1 MKIAIVHEW
10 FDKYAGS
17 ERVVEQLLAIFPEAD
32 VFALV
37 DFLPENERWFV
48 NNKSVKTTFIQ
59 HLPFAKKHFRNYLP
73 LFPLAIEQ
81 IDLRGYDLILSSSHA
96 VAKGVLTN
104 AEQLH
109 ICYCHSPMR
118 YAWDLYHQYLE
129 EANLQKGIKGFLTKL
144 ILHYL
149 RMWDYSSA
157 NRVNEYIANS
167 DFIGKRIKNAYN
179 RTATTIYPPV
189 DTEAFQLKVQKED
202 YYFTASRMV
211 PYKRLD
217 IIAEAFTQMPD
228 KKLLMV
234 GKGSEYEKIKAKAGK
249 NITIVPHLSFQ
260 ELRQHMANAKAF
272 VFAAE
277 EDFGITMAEA
287 QACGTPV
294 IAYKKGGAAE
304 IVIPHETGILFEEQT
319 ADAIKNAVLTFEQQQ
334 PLFNPA
340 IIRKNAE
347 RFSIQ
352 LFREN
357 FKLFVMKALKLKS

>member
-17 ERVVEQLLAIFPEAD
+17 ERVVEQFLAIFPDAD
-32 VFALV
+32 LFAIV
-37 DFLPENERWFV
+37 DFLPEKERWFIQH
-48 NNKSVKTTFIQ
+48 KTVKTTFIQ
-59 HLPFAKKHFRNYLP
+59 DLPFSKKHFRNYLP

-81 IDLRGYDLILSSSHA
+81 IDLRGYDLIISSSHA
-96 VAKGVLTN
+96 VAKGVLTH
-104 AEQLH
+104 ADQLH

-129 EANLQKGIKGFLTKL
+129 EANLQKGIKGLLAKFV
-144 ILHYL
+144 LHYL
-149 RMWDYSSA
+149 RMWDYNSS
-157 NRVNEYIANS
+157 NRVNEFVANS
-167 DFIGKRIKNAYN
+167 NFIRKRIKNAYN

-189 DTEAFQLKVQKED
+189 DTEAFRLETQKED

-249 NITIVPHLSFQ
+249 NITILPYLSFQ
-260 ELRQHMANAKAF
+260 ELQQHMAKAKAF
-272 VFAAE
+272 IFAAE

-294 IAYKKGGAAE
+294 IAYKKGGASE
-304 IVIPHETGILFEEQT
+304 IVIPNQTGILFEEQT
-319 ADAIKNAVLTFEQQQ
+319 ALSVKNAVLDFEQKQSVFD
-334 PLFNPA
+334 PKE
-340 IIRKNAE
+340 IRKNAE

-352 LFREN
+352 VFREN
-357 FKLFVMKALKLKS
+357 FKSFVTSLLAH